1 VLLQNVPVK
10 YLHGVKYTGG
20 LFALIAAVSL
30 AAAGEAT
37 VSSDTPDRPVVP
49 DTIPPVPRD
58 SSPPAPRDTVPP
70 VARDTVRRAPR
81 DTIPPLGVRLRI
93 GPDSLPFRLPTVRAL
108 SERESFRLAQE
119 QIAAA
124 RATAF
129 QQNVRSIIESTW
141 GQVQARTFA
150 TQARTTRFPDELPP
164 KPPSGVAERAA
175 TLLGDYTDLSVHL
188 DGRVEFRAERAVNE
202 RCSAVGGFD
211 PVIGCRAGFEPL
223 FDFQASLRSG
233 GVVASRIHV
242 NVDYDSQREFDASN
256 NISIYYQGRER
267 DLLERFEIGNVTF
280 QPPQSRFITAGIPSN
295 NTGLQAITRLG
306 PMRVKAIM
314 AQQKGNI
321 VGDRVFTVGDR
332 TLQEVDRSIEDY
344 QFEPR
349 RFFFTIDPRHIAG
362 YPNVD
367 ILDSRALATA
377 AAALPDTLRPTR
389 LFVYRLLIGAQPATP
404 SGPQFRLLGDPR
416 SRRGQVYE
424 YLREG
429 IDYYADP
436 SLLWIT
442 LVRPL
447 SMDRERLVVAYR
459 VRVGGRDTTHV
470 TTGGTPDLE
479 FVPER
484 EQFANLLWD
493 PQVAPGDPA
502 FNREIRSVYRVG
514 GAGLVRPSVSVKV
527 VTSAG
532 TDHEKPFAGGAKT
545 YLEAFGLAQETNS
558 STFDFENRLWPR
570 PSDPNLQVGFST
582 TTSRMINDQ
591 FLVFPSVRPFAG
603 DGLATGGNPSN
614 DAIYSTPSEHLNTA
628 QRPRALYHLRIR
640 YQAEGGGDLGGLML
654 GSVQLR
660 PSSERLY
667 VDGILLTR
675 GVDYTVDYDLGRVT
689 FARPDTLFPRPRQV
703 SVRYEENPLFA
714 DTPTSI
720 TGAAAEFL
728 MERGQISFTAISQSQ
743 KTTFNRPPL
752 GFEPAASLV
761 AGLSGLFDFEAEP
774 LTRLVS
780 RLPYGNTS
788 VPSRISVSGELAMSR
803 PRPNSAGQAYIE
815 SFEGE
820 GGIQVQLNDGS
831 WYYGSQPALGRALG
845 LRAGT
850 DALSVDRA
858 ATMAWQSNGLD
869 VSGRPVQYTIRQI
882 DPQTELFGSGVAGP
896 ETLLWMTLYPL
907 SVGGLYNP
915 DKREFQWKTV
925 PAGTGRR
932 WRSIRTVLGPSG
944 VDLTRVEN
952 LEFWAQIDVSPQGR
966 ARNPLLVFDFGEV
979 SENSLVFAPDTLRLV
994 TGQAAVTDSVYSGRA
1009 VQGLDTL
1016 NSERDPF
1023 SRAFNVTSD
1032 DIGLPG
1038 DRAER
1043 LTLVRGAGQGTALDG
1058 QPLCAGGTRFA
1069 QLLGDSRANCTVG
1082 NNRMDEEDI
1091 DFDNVLNLTQTERD
1105 QERWRRYVVDLS
1117 NPESYNRVGRCAPA
1131 PGTFNSAG
1139 GHPVCWV
1146 LVRVPFRSPDDS
1158 LGEVLLRRVRSL
1170 RVTMISGEATPEE
1183 AFVRVPLARLR
1194 LTGAPWLK
1202 RDDHPLI
1209 GIGGERPAPG
1219 GYVIAGVIGTQDRNR
1234 TGGIDYES
1242 PPGVIDEPDT
1252 KTVAHSSARVQ
1263 INERSLRLTAG
1274 GLERYQ
1280 RAEAYY
1286 RFPEGQKNFM
1296 GYKQLRMWARG
1307 INGGWGQDG
1316 ELHFY
1321 VKIGRDPNNFYM
1333 YRAPLNGGT
1342 TRAAWLPE
1350 IRVDF
1355 QKLFA
1360 LRAQIQN
1367 AFLSGARANTCTGL
1381 DSVLIANTPAPAGA
1395 SATDR
1400 YAACSDGYIAYTVAP
1415 GSSAPNLATVQ
1426 ELAVGMVRV
1435 SDGEGSRPIAP
1446 GDTLELWV
1454 NDIRLA
1460 DVVDEMGLAGQFA
1473 ASIVASDFGDLRL
1486 SFSRR
1491 DAHFRQLAEQPEF
1504 LADNAVDISAA
1515 FRLEKLLPRSLG
1527 LSIPVTLSYTS
1538 AAADPLF
1545 LSQSDIQAEAVDG
1558 LRSPRSAAASYA
1570 ISVRR
1575 TVPLEGHALAPLLN
1589 NLVLNSSYTSASARS
1604 EFQEGGARNFLLGA
1618 ELNLSRALLP
1628 ELSRWSPVEL
1638 FLSSVYRNG
1647 SDERFSFFRP
1657 ASTPRERPGPVRG
1670 MSRTW
1675 RNGAVLAFKPMETLR
1690 ARFDLSS
1697 VRDLRDYD
1705 PATPLGII
1713 AESEEQSLAGI
1724 DAGLERERA
1733 IESSI
1738 NFAPSLR
1745 PWIKPRLDFAS
1756 TYHMIRDPNTL
1767 FYTDRVLPDG
1777 GERES
1782 RLPRRL
1788 ANSQVLH
1795 GGLTLDV
1802 PGAIA
1807 FLGDSTLWLRRA
1819 LRGLRPIEITL
1830 NRNVVSVF
1838 EGTAIDPPLSY
1849 QFALGGAGRF
1859 LNVKGS
1865 PATSAAVANHVSVGN
1880 SWQLPLGA
1888 RLTTRYQLHTMR
1900 HWIRRL
1906 EGGATTTDGTQV
1918 VFPDIGVQWNGRPRG
1933 LSWLWSNVG
1942 FSARAQ
1948 ETDQRFGTP
1957 HGESAGTDDR
1967 SGSRFR
1973 SYPLNLSLTWSLVPG
1988 LTTNGG
1994 FSRVRRAE
2002 SRPGINSRSRNTDYN
2017 VDVGMPFRLPA
2028 GPGKH
2033 RDVRT
2038 RFSYQSGEGSSFVIN
2053 PLALS
2058 NTSRLFESGRRAVT
2072 LSADTD
2078 VGENLASSFL
2088 ISRVASFD
2096 RNFNREI
2103 TQTVLSAVLHLQFF
2117 GGEMK

>member
-1 VLLQNVPVK
+1 MLLKYVPVK

-30 AAAGEAT
+30 AAADESAPT
-37 VSSDTPDRPVVP
+37 SDTARGPVVP
-49 DTIPPVPRD
+49 DTVPQAPPRDTLPPRDTTRPPPADTVRVPRD
-58 SSPPAPRDTVPP
+58 T
-70 VARDTVRRAPR
+70 TRA
-81 DTIPPLGVRLRI
+81 LGVRLRI
-93 GPDSLPFRLPTVRAL
+93 GADSIPFRLPTVRSL

-150 TQARTTRFPDELPP
+150 TQARGADFPGELPP
-164 KPPSGVAERAA
+164 RPQSGVAERAA
-175 TLLGDYTDLSVHL
+175 NLLGDYTDLSVHL

-202 RCSAVGGFD
+202 RCSAAGGFD
-211 PVIGCRAGFEPL
+211 PVIGCRTGFEPL

-233 GVVASRIHV
+233 GVVANRIHV

-256 NISIYYQGRER
+256 NISIYYQGKQD
-267 DLLERFEIGNVTF
+267 DLIERFEIGNVTF
-280 QPPQSRFITAGIPSN
+280 QPPRSRFITAGIPSN
-295 NTGLQAITRLG
+295 NTGLQAIARIG
-306 PMRVKAIM
+306 PMRLKGIM

-321 VGDRVFTVGDR
+321 VADRVFTVGDR
-332 TLQEVDRSIEDY
+332 ALQEVDRSIEDY

-349 RFFFTIDPRHIAG
+349 RFFFTVDPRALG
-362 YPNVD
+362 NYPNID

-377 AAALPDTLRPTR
+377 AAMLPDTLRPTR

-404 SGPQFRLLGDPR
+404 SGPQFRLIGDAR

-436 SLLWIT
+436 SLLWIA

-447 SMDRERLVVAYR
+447 SIDRERLVVAYR
-459 VRVGGRDTTHV
+459 VRVNGRDTVHV

-479 FVPER
+479 FTPDR

-493 PQVAPGDPA
+493 PQVAPGDEA
-502 FNREIRSVYRVG
+502 FHREIRSVYRVG
-514 GAGLVRPSVSVKV
+514 GAGIVRPSVSVKV

-532 TDHEKPFAGGAKT
+532 TDQEKPFSGNAQT
-545 YLEAFGLAQETNS
+545 FLEAFGLAQETNS

-570 PSDPNLQVGFST
+570 PSDPNLQVGFSVSS
-582 TTSRMINDQ
+582 SRMINDQ
-591 FLVFPSVRPFAG
+591 FLVFPSVRPFAR
-603 DGLATGGNPSN
+603 DGLASGGNPSN
-614 DAIYSTPSEHLNTA
+614 DAIYSTPSEQLNTA

-640 YQAEGGGDLGGLML
+640 YQAEGGGDAGGLML

-660 PSSERLY
+660 PSSERLF

-703 SVRYEENPLFA
+703 SVQYEENPLFA

-728 MERGQISFTAISQSQ
+728 MAHGQISFTALSQSQ

-761 AGLSGLFDFEAEP
+761 AGVSGLFDFEAEP

-780 RLPYGNTS
+780 RLPYGRTS
-788 VPSRISVSGELAMSR
+788 VPSRVSVSGELAMSR
-803 PRPNSAGQAYIE
+803 PRPNSAGQAFIE

-820 GGIQVQLNDGS
+820 GGIQVQLNDGL
-831 WYYGSQPALGRALG
+831 WYYSSQPALGMALPQRVG
-845 LRAGT
+845 A
-850 DALSVDRA
+850 DALSLDRA
-858 ATMAWQSNGLD
+858 ATMAWQSAGLD

-882 DPQTELFGSGVAGP
+882 DPQTELYGTGVAGP
-896 ETLLWMTLYPL
+896 ESLLWMTLYPRA
-907 SVGGLYNP
+907 VGGLYNAER
-915 DKREFQWKTV
+915 REFQWRT
-925 PAGTGRR
+925 PDAPGGRR

-944 VDLTRVEN
+944 VDLSRVEN
-952 LEFWAQIDVSPQGR
+952 LEFWAQVDVSPAGR
-966 ARNPLLVFDFGEV
+966 ARNPLLVFDLGEV
-979 SENSLVFAPDTLRLV
+979 SENTVVFTPDRLTV
-994 TGQAAVTDSVYSGRA
+994 GGQADSSYTGRA
-1009 VQGLDTL
+1009 ARGLDVL
-1016 NSERDPF
+1016 DSERDPF
-1023 SRAFNVTSD
+1023 SRAFNVTTD
-1032 DIGLPG
+1032 DLGLPG
-1038 DRAER
+1038 DRVEE
-1043 LTLVRGAGQGTALDG
+1043 LTLVEGAGAGASLSSH
-1058 QPLCAGGTRFA
+1058 PLCVGGSRFS

-1082 NNRMDEEDI
+1082 NNRLDEEDV
-1091 DFDNVLNLTQTERD
+1091 DFDNVLNLTQPERE
-1105 QERWRRYVVDLS
+1105 QESWRRYIVDLS
-1117 NPESYNRVGRCAPA
+1117 NPASFNRIGQCDAAPR
-1131 PGTFNSAG
+1131 TFNAG
-1139 GHPVCWV
+1139 AAPQQVCWV

-1158 LGEVLLRRVRSL
+1158 LGEALLRRVRAL
-1170 RVTMISGEATPEE
+1170 RVTMISGAGTPDDE
-1183 AFVRVPLARLR
+1183 FVRVPLARLR

-1202 RDDHPLI
+1202 RDDRPLA
-1209 GIGGERPAPG
+1209 GIGGERRGAD

-1234 TGGIDYES
+1234 AGGIDYES

-1252 KTVAHSSARVQ
+1252 KTVALSSARVQ

-1274 GLERYQ
+1274 GLDLFE

-1296 GYKQLRMWARG
+1296 GYKQLRLWARG
-1307 INGGWGQDG
+1307 INGGWGPDG

-1321 VKIGRDPNNFYM
+1321 VKLGRDPNNFYM
-1333 YRAPLNGGT
+1333 YRTPLNGGAG
-1342 TRAAWLPE
+1342 RAAWLPE
-1350 IRVDF
+1350 VRVDF
-1355 QKLFA
+1355 QKFFA

-1367 AFLSGARANTCTGL
+1367 AFLAGSAANTCTGI
-1381 DSVLIANTPAPAGA
+1381 DSVLIANTPAPVGVTTAG
-1395 SATDR
+1395 R
-1400 YAACSDGYIAYTVAP
+1400 YAACADGYIVYTIAP
-1415 GSSAPNLATVQ
+1415 GSSAPNLAAVQ
-1426 ELAVGMVRV
+1426 ELSVGMIRV
-1435 SDGEGSRPIAP
+1435 GEGGGPRPLSP

-1460 DVVDEMGLAGQFA
+1460 DVVDEMGFAGQFA
-1473 ASIVASDFGDLRL
+1473 ATIVASDFGDVRF

-1491 DAHFRQLAEQPEF
+1491 DPHFRQLAEQPEF
-1504 LADNAVDISAA
+1504 LTDNSVDISAA

-1527 LSIPVTLSYTS
+1527 LSIPLTLNYSS
-1538 AAADPLF
+1538 MASDPLF
-1545 LSQSDIQAEAVDG
+1545 LSQSDIQADAVAG
-1558 LRSPRSAAASYA
+1558 LRAPRSAAASYT

-1575 TVPLEGHALAPLLN
+1575 TTPVEGHFLAPLLN
-1589 NLVLNSSYTSASARS
+1589 NIVLNSSYTSASSRS
-1604 EFQEGGARNFLLGA
+1604 EFQEGDARNFMLGA
-1618 ELNLSRALLP
+1618 DLNVSRALFP
-1628 ELSRWSPVEL
+1628 RLSRWSPAEL
-1638 FLSSVYRNG
+1638 FLTSVYRKG
-1647 SDERFSFFRP
+1647 SDARYSFFRP
-1657 ASTPRERPGPVRG
+1657 ASVAGERIRPVTG
-1670 MSRTW
+1670 LSHTW
-1675 RNGAVLAFKPMETLR
+1675 RNGAVVAFRPMESLR
-1690 ARFDLSS
+1690 ARLDLSS

-1713 AESEEQSLAGI
+1713 AESEGQSLAGVE
-1724 DAGLERERA
+1724 AGLERERA
-1733 IESSI
+1733 IQSSL

-1745 PWIKPRLDFAS
+1745 PWLRPRVDFAS

-1767 FYTDRVLPDG
+1767 FYTERLSADG
-1777 GERES
+1777 SVRES

-1788 ANSQVLH
+1788 ANSQVLAS
-1795 GGLTLDV
+1795 GLSLDL
-1802 PGAIA
+1802 PGALA

-1819 LRGLRPIEITL
+1819 LKGLRPFEIAV

-1838 EGTAIDPPLSY
+1838 EGTAVDPPLSY
-1849 QFALGGAGRF
+1849 QFALGGAKRF
-1859 LNVKGS
+1859 LSVKGS
-1865 PATSAAVANHVSVGN
+1865 PATSAAVTNHISVGN

-1888 RLTTRYQLHTMR
+1888 RITSRYQQHTMR
-1900 HWIRRL
+1900 HWIRRF
-1906 EGGATTTDGTQV
+1906 EGGATTTDGKQV
-1918 VFPDIGVQWNGRPRG
+1918 IFPDVGIQWSGRPRA
-1933 LSWLWSNVG
+1933 LSWLWSSVG
-1942 FSARAQ
+1942 LSARAQ
-1948 ETDQRFGTP
+1948 ETGQIFGTP
-1957 HGESAGTDDR
+1957 DSLAVFEDDR
-1967 SGSRFR
+1967 SDSRFR
-1973 SYPLNLSLTWSLVPG
+1973 SYPVSLSLTWALVPG
-1988 LTTNGG
+1988 LVTNGG
-1994 FSRVRRAE
+1994 FSRVRRLE
-2002 SRPGINSRSRNTDYN
+2002 TKPGIASRSRNTDYN
-2017 VDVGMPFRLPA
+2017 VDVAMPFRIPS
-2028 GPGKH
+2028 GEPGKP

-2038 RFSYQSGEGSSFVIN
+2038 RFSYQSGQGSSFVIN
-2053 PLALS
+2053 PLALN
-2058 NTSRLFESGRRAVT
+2058 NTSRLFESGRRALT

>member
-1 VLLQNVPVK
+1 M
-10 YLHGVKYTGG
+10 KYTGG
-20 LFALIAAVSL
+20 LLALIAAVSL
-30 AAAGEAT
+30 AAAGEVS
-37 VSSDTPDRPVVP
+37 VSSDTASRGVVP
-49 DTIPPVPRD
+49 DTLPPPRD
-58 SSPPAPRDTVPP
+58 TIPRPRPDSTRPPRDTVPP
-70 VARDTVRRAPR
+70 V
-81 DTIPPLGVRLRI
+81 GVRLRI
-93 GPDSLPFRLPTVRAL
+93 GLDSLPFRLPTVRSL

-150 TQARTTRFPDELPP
+150 TQVRGVAFPDELPP
-164 KPPSGVAERAA
+164 KPPAGVAERAA

-202 RCSAVGGFD
+202 RCSAAGGFD
-211 PVIGCRAGFEPL
+211 PVIGCRTGFEPL

-233 GVVASRIHV
+233 GVVANRIHV

-256 NISIYYQGRER
+256 NISIYYQGREK
-267 DLLERFEIGNVTF
+267 DLVERFEIGNVTF
-280 QPPQSRFITAGIPSN
+280 QPPRSRFITAGIPSN

-306 PMRVKAIM
+306 PMRLKTIM

-349 RFFFTIDPRHIAG
+349 RFFFTMDPRLIRG
-362 YPNVD
+362 YPSVD
-367 ILDSRALATA
+367 ILDSRRLATA
-377 AAALPDTLRPTR
+377 AAMLPDTLRPTR

-404 SGPQFRLLGDPR
+404 SGPQFRLLGDPA

-436 SLLWIT
+436 SLLWIA

-447 SMDRERLVVAYR
+447 SIDRERLVVAYR
-459 VRVGGRDTTHV
+459 VRLNGRDTIHV

-479 FVPER
+479 FAPDR
-484 EQFANLLWD
+484 EQFANLVWD
-493 PQVAPGDPA
+493 PQVAPGDPE

-514 GAGLVRPSVSVKV
+514 GAGIVRPSVSVKI
-527 VTSAG
+527 VTGAG
-532 TDHEKPFAGGAKT
+532 DDYERPFGGQSQT
-545 YLEAFGLAQETNS
+545 FLEAFGLAQETNS

-570 PSDPNLQVGFST
+570 PADPNLQVGFST
-582 TTSRMINDQ
+582 TPARMINDQ
-591 FLVFPSVRPFAG
+591 FLVFPSARPFG
-603 DGLATGGNPSN
+603 SDGLATGGNPAN

-640 YQAEGGGDLGGLML
+640 YQAEGGGDAGGLML

-675 GVDYTVDYDLGRVT
+675 GVDYSVDYDLGRVT

-703 SVRYEENPLFA
+703 SVQYEENPLFA

-720 TGAAAEFL
+720 TGAAAEFV

-761 AGLSGLFDFEAEP
+761 AGVSGIFDFEADP

-780 RLPYGNTS
+780 RLPYGRTS
-788 VPSRISVSGELAMSR
+788 VPSRVSVSGELAMSR
-803 PRPNSAGQAYIE
+803 PRPNAAGQAFIE

-820 GGIQVQLNDGS
+820 GGIQVPLTDGT
-831 WYYGSQPALGRALG
+831 WYYSSQPALGTHLSV
-845 LRAGT
+845 RAGS
-850 DALSVDRA
+850 DVLSVDRA
-858 ATMAWQSNGLD
+858 ATMAWQSTGLD
-869 VSGRPVQYTIRQI
+869 ASGRPVQYTIRQI
-882 DPQTELFGSGVAGP
+882 DPQTELFGAGVAGP

-907 SVGGLYNP
+907 SVGGLYNQER
-915 DKREFQWKTV
+915 REFQWTAPV
-925 PAGTGRR
+925 AATGRR

-944 VDLTRVEN
+944 VDLSRVEN
-952 LEFWAQIDVSPQGR
+952 LEFWAQVDTSPEGR
-966 ARNPLLVFDFGEV
+966 SRNPLLVFDLGDI
-979 SENSLVFAPDTLRLV
+979 SENTLVFSPDTLRV
-994 TGQAAVTDSVYSGRA
+994 VGGAAADSVYTGRKA
-1009 VQGLDTL
+1009 RGLDRL
-1016 NSERDPF
+1016 DSERDPF

-1032 DIGLPG
+1032 DVGLPG
-1038 DRAER
+1038 DRPER
-1043 LTLVRGAGQGTALDG
+1043 LVLLEGAGNQSGVTLPTHAL
-1058 QPLCAGGTRFA
+1058 CIGGSRFS
-1069 QLLGDSRANCTVG
+1069 QLLGDARANCTVQ
-1082 NNRMDEEDI
+1082 NNRLDEEDI
-1091 DFDNVLNLTQTERD
+1091 DSDNVLNLSQSEQG
-1105 QERWRRYVVDLS
+1105 QERWRRYVVDLA

-1131 PGTFNSAG
+1131 PRTFNSVPGAA
-1139 GHPVCWV
+1139 PVCWV
-1146 LVRVPFRSPDDS
+1146 LVRVAFRSPDDS
-1158 LGEVLLRRVRSL
+1158 LGETLLRRVRAL
-1170 RVTMISGEATPEE
+1170 RITMISGRGAAEDE
-1183 AFVRVPLARLR
+1183 FVRVPIARLR

-1202 RDDHPLI
+1202 RDDRPII
-1209 GIGGERPAPG
+1209 GIGGETPAPS

-1242 PPGVIDEPDT
+1242 PPGVVDEPDT
-1252 KTVAHSSARVQ
+1252 KTVALSSARVQ

-1274 GLERYQ
+1274 GVERYQ

-1296 GYKQLRMWARG
+1296 GYKQLRLWARG
-1307 INGGWGQDG
+1307 INGGWGADG

-1321 VKIGRDPNNFYM
+1321 VKVGRDPNNFYM
-1333 YRAPLNGGT
+1333 YRTPLNGGT

-1355 QKLFA
+1355 QKFFA

-1367 AFLSGARANTCTGL
+1367 AFLSGSKANTCTGL
-1381 DSVLIANTPAPAGA
+1381 DSALIANTPAAPGV
-1395 SATDR
+1395 SSGGR
-1400 YAACSDGYIAYTVAP
+1400 YAACADGYIAYTVAP
-1415 GSSAPNLATVQ
+1415 GSSAPNLASVQ

-1435 SDGEGSRPIAP
+1435 AEGGGSRPIIP

-1454 NDIRLA
+1454 NDIRLG
-1460 DVVDEMGLAGQFA
+1460 DVVDQMGFAGQFA
-1473 ASIVASDFGDLRL
+1473 ASIVASDFGDIRL
-1486 SFSRR
+1486 NFSRR
-1491 DAHFRQLAEQPEF
+1491 DPHFRQLAEQPEF
-1504 LADNAVDISAA
+1504 LTDNAVDISAA

-1527 LSIPVTLSYTS
+1527 LAVPVTLNFTS
-1538 AAADPLF
+1538 VASDPLF
-1545 LSQSDIQAEAVDG
+1545 LSQSDIQAEAVAG
-1558 LRSPRSAAASYA
+1558 LRAPRSSAASYTV
-1570 ISVRR
+1570 SVRR
-1575 TVPLEGHALAPLLN
+1575 TVPLQGHFLAPLLN

-1604 EFQEGGARNFLLGA
+1604 EFQEGGARNFMLGA
-1618 ELNLSRALLP
+1618 DFNLTRALLP
-1628 ELSRWSPVEL
+1628 KLSRWSPAEL
-1638 FLSSVYRNG
+1638 YLSSVYRKG

-1657 ASTPRERPGPVRG
+1657 ASVRG
-1670 MSRTW
+1670 EQPTPVSGRSHTW

-1705 PATPLGII
+1705 PTTALGIV
-1713 AESEEQSLAGI
+1713 AESEGQSLAGV

-1733 IESSI
+1733 VQSAI
-1738 NFAPSLR
+1738 NFAPALR
-1745 PWIKPRLDFAS
+1745 PWLRPRLDFAS

-1767 FYTDRVLPDG
+1767 FYTDRFTPDG
-1777 GERES
+1777 GVRES

-1788 ANSQVLH
+1788 ANSQVLNS
-1795 GGLTLDV
+1795 GMSLDL
-1802 PGAIA
+1802 PGALA
-1807 FLGDSTLWLRRA
+1807 FLGDSSMWLRRA
-1819 LRGLRPIEITL
+1819 VRGLRPFELTL
-1830 NRNVVSVF
+1830 NRNMVSVF
-1838 EGTAIDPPLSY
+1838 EGTAVDPPLSY
-1849 QFALGGAGRF
+1849 QFAIGGPSRF

-1865 PATSAAVANHVSVGN
+1865 PATSAAVTNHFSIGN

-1888 RLTTRYQLHTMR
+1888 RLTSRYQQNTMR

-1906 EGGATTTDGTQV
+1906 EGGSTTTDGTQV
-1918 VFPDIGVQWNGRPRG
+1918 VFPDFGLQWSGRPRG

-1942 FSARAQ
+1942 VSARAQ
-1948 ETDQRFGTP
+1948 ETQQRFGTP
-1957 HGESAGTDDR
+1957 DSLATATDDR
-1967 SGSRFR
+1967 SRSRFR
-1973 SYPLNLSLTWSLVPG
+1973 SYPVTLALTWALVPG
-1988 LTTNGG
+1988 LSTNGG

-2002 SRPGINSRSRNTDYN
+2002 AKAGVDSRSRNTDYN
-2017 VDVGMPFRLPA
+2017 VDVAMPFRLPA
-2028 GPGKH
+2028 GEGKY

-2038 RFSYQSGEGSSFVIN
+2038 RFSYQSGGGSSFVIN
-2053 PLALS
+2053 PLALN

-2078 VGENLASSFL
+2078 VGENLAASFL
-2088 ISRVASFD
+2088 ASRVASFD

>member
-1 VLLQNVPVK
+1 MLLQDVAVK

-30 AAAGEAT
+30 AAAGEIT
-37 VSSDTPDRPVVP
+37 VTSDTRGRPVVP
-49 DTIPPVPRD
+49 DTIPPPRDTSAMPRPDSLRVPRD
-58 SSPPAPRDTVPP
+58 TAALP
-70 VARDTVRRAPR
+70 
-81 DTIPPLGVRLRI
+81 GVRLRI
-93 GPDSLPFRLPTVRAL
+93 ALDSVPFRLPTVRSL

-129 QQNVRSIIESTW
+129 QQNVRSIIEATW
-141 GQVQARTFA
+141 GQVQAHTFA
-150 TQARTTRFPDELPP
+150 TQSRAVAFPDELPAR
-164 KPPSGVAERAA
+164 PPSGVAERAS
-175 TLLGDYTDLSVHL
+175 TLLGDYTDLTFDL

-211 PVIGCRAGFEPL
+211 PVIGCRTGFEPL

-233 GVVASRIHV
+233 GVVANRIHV

-256 NISIYYQGRER
+256 NISIYYQGREN

-280 QPPQSRFITAGIPSN
+280 QPPRSRFITAGIPSN

-306 PMRVKAIM
+306 PMRLKAIM

-321 VGDRVFTVGDR
+321 VADRIFTVGDR

-349 RFFFTIDPRHIAG
+349 RFFFTVDPRLIRG
-362 YPNVD
+362 FPNID
-367 ILDSRALATA
+367 ILDSRGLATA
-377 AAALPDTLRPTR
+377 AAMLPDTLRPTR
-389 LFVYRLLIGAQPATP
+389 IFVYRLLIGAQPATP
-404 SGPQFRLLGDPR
+404 SGPQFRLLGDPL

-436 SLLWIT
+436 SLLWIA

-447 SMDRERLVVAYR
+447 SIDRERLVVAYR
-459 VRVGGRDTTHV
+459 VRIDGRDTTHV

-479 FVPER
+479 FDSKR

-493 PQVAPGDPA
+493 PQVAPRDPA

-514 GAGLVRPSVSVKV
+514 GAGIVRPSVSVKI

-532 TDHEKPFAGGAKT
+532 TDHERPFGGGAQT
-545 YLEAFGLAQETNS
+545 FLEAFGLAQQANR

-582 TTSRMINDQ
+582 TPARMINDQ
-591 FLVFPSVRPFAG
+591 FLIFPSVRPFASN
-603 DGLATGGNPSN
+603 GLATGGNPAN

-640 YQAEGGGDLGGLML
+640 YQAEGGGDAGALML

-675 GVDYTVDYDLGRVT
+675 GVDYSVDYDLGRVT

-703 SVRYEENPLFA
+703 SVQYEENPLFA

-761 AGLSGLFDFEAEP
+761 AGVSGVFDFDADP

-780 RLPYGNTS
+780 RLPFGRTS
-788 VPSRISVSGELAMSR
+788 VPSRVSVSGELAMSR
-803 PRPNSAGQAYIE
+803 PRPNSAGQAFLE

-820 GGIQVQLNDGS
+820 GGIQVPLTDGS
-831 WYYGSQPALGRALG
+831 WYYSSQPALGTALP
-845 LRAGT
+845 LRIGS
-850 DALSVDRA
+850 DPLSVDRA
-858 ATMAWQSNGLD
+858 ATMAWQSSGLD
-869 VSGRPVQYTIRQI
+869 ASGRSVQYTIRQI
-882 DPQTELFGSGVAGP
+882 DPQTELFGTGVAGP

-907 SVGGLYNP
+907 SVGGLYNTE
-915 DKREFQWKTV
+915 RRAFQWNI
-925 PAGTGRR
+925 PGAPSGRR
-932 WRSIRTVLGPSG
+932 WRSIRTILGPSG
-944 VDLTRVEN
+944 VDLSRVEN
-952 LEFWAQIDVSPQGR
+952 LEFWAQVDTSAAAR

-979 SENSLVFAPDTLRLV
+979 SENTLVFSPDTLRLA
-994 TGQAAVTDSVYSGRA
+994 GSAGAADSVYSGRS
-1009 VQGLDTL
+1009 VRGLDRL
-1016 NSERDPF
+1016 DSERDPF
-1023 SRAFNVTSD
+1023 SRAFNVTTD

-1038 DRAER
+1038 DRVES
-1043 LTLVRGAGQGTALDG
+1043 LVVVGGISQDGAAVQ
-1058 QPLCAGGTRFA
+1058 QHPLCSGGSRFS
-1069 QLLGDSRANCTVG
+1069 QLLGDSRANCTVA
-1082 NNRMDEEDI
+1082 NNRLDEEDI
-1091 DFDNVLNLTQTERD
+1091 DFDNVLNLTQAERD
-1105 QERWRRYVVDLS
+1105 QEKWRRYVVDLAS
-1117 NPESYNRVGRCAPA
+1117 PESYSRVGRCAPA
-1131 PGTFNSAG
+1131 PRTFNSGDAG
-1139 GHPVCWV
+1139 RLVCWV

-1158 LGEVLLRRVRSL
+1158 LGQLLLRRVRAL
-1170 RVTMISGEATPEE
+1170 RITMISGAGTADDE
-1183 AFVRVPLARLR
+1183 FVRVPLARLR

-1202 RDDHPLI
+1202 RDDKPLV
-1209 GIGGERPAPG
+1209 GIGGEQPAPDG
-1219 GYVIAGVIGTQDRNR
+1219 FVIAGVIGTQDRNR
-1234 TGGIDYES
+1234 AGGIDYES

-1252 KTVAHSSARVQ
+1252 KTIALSSARVQ

-1274 GLERYQ
+1274 GIQRYQ

-1296 GYKQLRMWARG
+1296 GYKQLRLWARG
-1307 INGGWGQDG
+1307 INGGWGPDG

-1321 VKIGRDPNNFYM
+1321 VKVGRDPNNFYM
-1333 YRAPLNGGT
+1333 YRTPLNGGV

-1355 QKLFA
+1355 QQFFA
-1360 LRAQIQN
+1360 LRAQIQP
-1367 AFLSGARANTCTGL
+1367 AFLAGTKANTCTGL
-1381 DSVLIANTPAPAGA
+1381 DSVLIANSPAVAGVS
-1395 SATDR
+1395 SAGR
-1400 YAACSDGYIAYTVAP
+1400 YAACADGYIAYTLAP
-1415 GSSAPNLATVQ
+1415 GSSAPNLASVQ

-1435 SDGEGSRPIAP
+1435 TEGGGSRPISP

-1460 DVVDEMGLAGQFA
+1460 DVVDEMGFAGQFA
-1473 ASIVASDFGDLRL
+1473 ASIVASDFGDIRL
-1486 SFSRR
+1486 NFSRR
-1491 DAHFRQLAEQPEF
+1491 DPHFRQLAEQPEF
-1504 LADNAVDISAA
+1504 MTDNAVDVSAA
-1515 FRLEKLLPRSLG
+1515 FRVEKLLPRSLG

-1538 AAADPLF
+1538 MASDPLF
-1545 LSQSDIQAEAVDG
+1545 LSQSDIQAEGVDG
-1558 LRSPRSAAASYA
+1558 LRSPRSSAASYTV
-1570 ISVRR
+1570 SVRR
-1575 TVPLEGHALAPLLN
+1575 TVPLEGNFLAPVLN

-1604 EFQEGGARNFLLGA
+1604 EFQEGGARNFMLGA
-1618 ELNLSRALLP
+1618 ELNVSRALLP
-1628 ELSRWSPVEL
+1628 QLSRWSPAEL
-1638 FLSSVYRNG
+1638 YLSSVYRKG
-1647 SDERFSFFRP
+1647 SDQRFSFFRP
-1657 ASTPRERPGPVRG
+1657 ASDAREHPAPVSGR
-1670 MSRTW
+1670 SHTW

-1705 PATPLGII
+1705 PTTPLGII
-1713 AESEEQSLAGI
+1713 TESESQSLAGV

-1733 IESSI
+1733 IQSSV
-1738 NFAPSLR
+1738 NFTPSLR

-1756 TYHMIRDPNTL
+1756 TYHMIRDPNAL
-1767 FYTDRVLPDG
+1767 FYAHRILPDG
-1777 GERES
+1777 RERES

-1788 ANSQVLH
+1788 ANSQVLNS
-1795 GGLTLDV
+1795 GVSLDL
-1802 PGAIA
+1802 PGALA

-1819 LRGLRPIEITL
+1819 LSGLRPFEIAL
-1830 NRNVVSVF
+1830 NRTVVSVF

-1849 QFALGGAGRF
+1849 QFALGGAERF
-1859 LNVKGS
+1859 LRVKGS
-1865 PATSAAVANHVSVGN
+1865 PATSAAVTNHLSIGN
-1880 SWQLPLGA
+1880 SWQLPFGA
-1888 RLTTRYQLHTMR
+1888 RITSRYQQHTMR

-1906 EGGATTTDGTQV
+1906 EGGTTATDGTQI
-1918 VFPDIGVQWNGRPRG
+1918 VFPDLGIQWNGRPRG
-1933 LSWLWSNVG
+1933 LSWLWSSVG
-1942 FSARAQ
+1942 LGARAQ
-1948 ETDQRFGTP
+1948 ETEQRFGTP
-1957 HGESAGTDDR
+1957 DPEVLTDDR
-1967 SGSRFR
+1967 SDSRFR
-1973 SYPLNLSLTWSLVPG
+1973 SYPVNVALTWALIPG
-1988 LTTNGG
+1988 LVTNGG

-2002 SRPGINSRSRNTDYN
+2002 SRPGVDSRSRNTDYN
-2017 VDVGMPFRLPA
+2017 IDVALPFRMPA
-2028 GPGKH
+2028 GEGKH

-2038 RFSYQSGEGSSFVIN
+2038 RLSYQSGEGSSFVIN
-2053 PLALS
+2053 PLALN
-2058 NTSRLFESGRRAVT
+2058 NTSRLFESGRRALT

-2103 TQTVLSAVLHLQFF
+2103 TQTVLSAVLHLKFF
-2117 GGEMK
+2117 GGEMQ

>member
-1 VLLQNVPVK
+1 MLLENVPVK

-30 AAAGEAT
+30 AAAGEVAVT
-37 VSSDTPDRPVVP
+37 SDTPGRRVVP
-49 DTIPPVPRD
+49 DTIPP
-58 SSPPAPRDTVPP
+58 PPPRDTSGR
-70 VARDTVRRAPR
+70 ARPDSARAPR
-81 DTIPPLGVRLRI
+81 DTAPGLGVRLRI
-93 GPDSLPFRLPTVRAL
+93 GSDSLPFRLPTVRSL

-129 QQNVRSIIESTW
+129 QQNVRSIMESTW

-150 TQARTTRFPDELPP
+150 TQSRGVTFPEELPP
-164 KPPSGVAERAA
+164 RPPSGVAERAA

-211 PVIGCRAGFEPL
+211 PVIGCRTGFEPL

-233 GVVASRIHV
+233 GVVANRIHV

-256 NISIYYQGRER
+256 NISIYYQGREK

-280 QPPQSRFITAGIPSN
+280 QPPRSRFITAGIPSN

-306 PMRVKAIM
+306 PMRLRTIM

-349 RFFFTIDPRHIAG
+349 RFFFTVDPRIIRG
-362 YPNVD
+362 YPSVD
-367 ILDSRALATA
+367 IIDSRALATA
-377 AAALPDTLRPTR
+377 AATLPDTLRPTR

-436 SLLWIT
+436 SLLWIA

-447 SMDRERLVVAYR
+447 SIDRERLVVAYR
-459 VRVGGRDTTHV
+459 VRVNGRDTTHV

-479 FVPER
+479 FVSER

-514 GAGLVRPSVSVKV
+514 GAGIVRPSVSVKI

-532 TDHEKPFAGGAKT
+532 TDHEKPSGGGAQT
-545 YLEAFGLAQETNS
+545 FLETFGLAQETNS

-570 PSDPNLQVGFST
+570 PSDPNLQVGFSL
-582 TTSRMINDQ
+582 TSARMINDQ
-591 FLVFPSVRPFAG
+591 FLIFPSVRPFG
-603 DGLATGGNPSN
+603 SDGLATAGNPSN

-628 QRPRALYHLRIR
+628 QRPRALYHMRIR
-640 YQAEGGGDLGGLML
+640 YQAEGGGDAGGLML

-675 GVDYTVDYDLGRVT
+675 GVDYSVDYDLGRVT

-703 SVRYEENPLFA
+703 SVQYEENPLFA

-761 AGLSGLFDFEAEP
+761 AGVSGVFDFDADP

-780 RLPYGNTS
+780 RLPYGRTS
-788 VPSRISVSGELAMSR
+788 VPSRVSVSGELAMSR
-803 PRPNSAGQAYIE
+803 PRPNSAGQAFIE

-820 GGIQVQLNDGS
+820 GGIQVPLTDGT
-831 WYYGSQPALGRALG
+831 WYYSSQPALGTALA
-845 LRAGT
+845 LRVGS
-850 DALSVDRA
+850 DVLSVDRA
-858 ATMAWQSNGLD
+858 STMAWQSSGLD
-869 VSGRPVQYTIRQI
+869 ISGRPVQYTIRQI
-882 DPQTELFGSGVAGP
+882 DPQTELFGTGVAGP
-896 ETLLWMTLYPL
+896 ETLLWMTLYPR
-907 SVGGLYNP
+907 SVGGLYNSE
-915 DKREFQWKTV
+915 RRAFQWNTPVMV
-925 PAGTGRR
+925 PGRR

-944 VDLTRVEN
+944 VDLSRVEN
-952 LEFWAQIDVSPQGR
+952 LEFWAQVDTSAAAR
-966 ARNPLLVFDFGEV
+966 ARNPLLVFDFGDV
-979 SENSLVFAPDTLRLV
+979 SENTLVFSPDTLRLV
-994 TGQAAVTDSVYSGRA
+994 SAPVAATDSVYSGRA
-1009 VQGLDTL
+1009 VRGLDRL
-1016 NSERDPF
+1016 DSERDPF

-1038 DRAER
+1038 DRVER
-1043 LTLVRGAGQGTALDG
+1043 LTVMADGTAQIG
-1058 QPLCAGGTRFA
+1058 GTVSAHTLCAGGARFS
-1069 QLLGDSRANCTVG
+1069 QLLGDSRANCTVA
-1082 NNRMDEEDI
+1082 NNRLDEEDV

-1131 PGTFNSAG
+1131 PRTFNTVPG
-1139 GHPVCWV
+1139 NQPVCWV
-1146 LVRVPFRSPDDS
+1146 LIRVPFRSPDDS
-1158 LGEVLLRRVRSL
+1158 LGEALLRRVRAL
-1170 RVTMISGEATPEE
+1170 RITMISGAGSPDDE
-1183 AFVRVPLARLR
+1183 FVRLPLARLR

-1202 RDDHPLI
+1202 RDDKPLA
-1209 GIGGERPAPG
+1209 GIGGEQPAAN

-1252 KTVAHSSARVQ
+1252 KTVALSSARVQ
-1263 INERSLRLTAG
+1263 VNERSLRLTAG

-1296 GYKQLRMWARG
+1296 GYKQLRLWARG
-1307 INGGWGQDG
+1307 INGGWGPDG

-1321 VKIGRDPNNFYM
+1321 VKVGRDPNNFYM
-1333 YRAPLNGGT
+1333 YRTPLNGGV

-1355 QKLFA
+1355 QKFFA

-1367 AFLSGARANTCTGL
+1367 AFLAGSKANTCTGL
-1381 DSVLIANTPAPAGA
+1381 DSVLIANTPASIGV
-1395 SATDR
+1395 SSQGR
-1400 YAACSDGYIAYTVAP
+1400 YAACADGYIAYTIAP
-1415 GSSAPNLATVQ
+1415 GSSAPNLASVQ

-1435 SDGEGSRPIAP
+1435 TEGGGIRPIVP

-1460 DVVDEMGLAGQFA
+1460 DVVDEMGFAGQFA
-1473 ASIVASDFGDLRL
+1473 ASIVASDFGDIRL
-1486 SFSRR
+1486 NFSRR
-1491 DAHFRQLAEQPEF
+1491 DPHFRQLAEQPEY
-1504 LADNAVDISAA
+1504 LTDNAVDISAA

-1527 LSIPVTLSYTS
+1527 LSIPVTLNYTS
-1538 AAADPLF
+1538 MASDPLF
-1545 LSQSDIQAEAVDG
+1545 LSQSDIQAEAVKG
-1558 LRSPRSAAASYA
+1558 LRSPRSSAASYTA
-1570 ISVRR
+1570 SVRR
-1575 TVPLEGHALAPLLN
+1575 TVPIEGHVLAPLLN
-1589 NLVLNSSYTSASARS
+1589 NLVLSGSYTSASARS
-1604 EFQEGGARNFLLGA
+1604 EFQEGGARNFMLGA
-1618 ELNLSRALLP
+1618 EFNVTRALLP
-1628 ELSRWSPVEL
+1628 KLSRWSPAEL
-1638 FLSSVYRNG
+1638 YLSSVYRKG

-1657 ASTPRERPGPVRG
+1657 ASVPGEQPRPVSG
-1670 MSRTW
+1670 FSHTW

-1705 PATPLGII
+1705 AATALGII
-1713 AESEEQSLAGI
+1713 AESEGQALAGM

-1733 IESSI
+1733 IQSSI

-1745 PWIKPRLDFAS
+1745 PWIRPRLDFAS

-1767 FYTDRVLPDG
+1767 FYTDRLLPDG

-1788 ANSQVLH
+1788 ANSQVLNS
-1795 GGLTLDV
+1795 GLSLDL
-1802 PGAIA
+1802 PGALA
-1807 FLGDSTLWLRRA
+1807 FLGDSSLRLRRA
-1819 LRGLRPIEITL
+1819 LRGLRPFEITM

-1838 EGTAIDPPLSY
+1838 EGTAVDPPLSY

-1865 PATSAAVANHVSVGN
+1865 PATSAAVTNHLSIAN
-1880 SWQLPLGA
+1880 SW
-1888 RLTTRYQLHTMR
+1888 
-1900 HWIRRL
+1900 
-1906 EGGATTTDGTQV
+1906 
-1918 VFPDIGVQWNGRPRG
+1918 
-1933 LSWLWSNVG
+1933 
-1942 FSARAQ
+1942 
-1948 ETDQRFGTP
+1948 
-1957 HGESAGTDDR
+1957 
-1967 SGSRFR
+1967 
-1973 SYPLNLSLTWSLVPG
+1973 
-1988 LTTNGG
+1988 
-1994 FSRVRRAE
+1994 
-2002 SRPGINSRSRNTDYN
+2002 
-2017 VDVGMPFRLPA
+2017 
-2028 GPGKH
+2028 
-2033 RDVRT
+2033 
-2038 RFSYQSGEGSSFVIN
+2038 
-2053 PLALS
+2053 
-2058 NTSRLFESGRRAVT
+2058 
-2072 LSADTD
+2072 
-2078 VGENLASSFL
+2078 
-2088 ISRVASFD
+2088 
-2096 RNFNREI
+2096 
-2103 TQTVLSAVLHLQFF
+2103 
-2117 GGEMK
+2117 

>member
-1 VLLQNVPVK
+1 MK

-30 AAAGEAT
+30 AAAGEIT
-37 VSSDTPDRPVVP
+37 VSSDTSGRRLVP

-58 SSPPAPRDTVPP
+58 TIPP
-70 VARDTVRRAPR
+70 VPR
-81 DTIPPLGVRLRI
+81 DTIPPVPRDTVRSDTVRAPRPGVPPVGVRLRI

-129 QQNVRSIIESTW
+129 QQNVRSIMESTW

-150 TQARTTRFPDELPP
+150 TQARSATFPEELPP

-211 PVIGCRAGFEPL
+211 PVIGCRTGFEPL

-233 GVVASRIHV
+233 GVVANRIHV

-256 NISIYYQGRER
+256 NISIYYQGREK

-280 QPPQSRFITAGIPSN
+280 QPPRSRFITAGIPSN

-306 PMRVKAIM
+306 PMRLKTIM

-321 VGDRVFTVGDR
+321 VADRVFTVGDR
-332 TLQEVDRSIEDY
+332 TLQAVDRNIEDY

-349 RFFFTIDPRHIAG
+349 RFFFSVDPRLFG
-362 YPNVD
+362 RYPNID
-367 ILDSRALATA
+367 LLDSRALETA
-377 AAALPDTLRPTR
+377 AATLPDTLRPTR

-436 SLLWIT
+436 SLLWIA

-447 SMDRERLVVAYR
+447 SIDRERLVVAYR
-459 VRVGGRDTTHV
+459 VRVNGRDTTHV

-514 GAGLVRPSVSVKV
+514 GAGIVRPSVSVKI
-527 VTSAG
+527 VTAAG
-532 TDHEKPFAGGAKT
+532 TDHERPFSGVAQT

-582 TTSRMINDQ
+582 SSARMISDQ
-591 FLVFPSVRPFAG
+591 FLIFPSARPFAR
-603 DGLATGGNPSN
+603 DGLAGGGNPSN

-628 QRPRALYHLRIR
+628 QRPRALYHMRIR
-640 YQAEGGGDLGGLML
+640 YQAEGGGDAGGLML

-703 SVRYEENPLFA
+703 SVQYEENPLFA

-752 GFEPAASLV
+752 GFEPVGSLV
-761 AGLSGLFDFEAEP
+761 AGVSGLFDFEADP

-780 RLPYGNTS
+780 RLPYGRTS

-803 PRPNSAGQAYIE
+803 PRPHSALQAFIE

-820 GGIQVQLNDGS
+820 GGIQIPLTDGI
-831 WYYGSQPALGRALG
+831 WYYSSQPALGTALAP
-845 LRAGT
+845 RAGS
-850 DALSVDRA
+850 DVLAVERA
-858 ATMAWQSNGLD
+858 ATMAWQSAGLD

-907 SVGGLYNP
+907 SVGGLYNAE
-915 DKREFQWKTV
+915 KRAFQWNTE
-925 PAGTGRR
+925 ATAIGRR

-944 VDLTRVEN
+944 VDLSRVEN
-952 LEFWAQIDVSPQGR
+952 LEFWAQVDTSPEGR
-966 ARNPLLVFDFGEV
+966 ARNPLLVFDFGDV
-979 SENSLVFAPDTLRLV
+979 SENTLVFAPDTLRIV
-994 TGQAAVTDSVYSGRA
+994 GGPTAVSDSVYSGRA
-1009 VQGLDTL
+1009 IRGLDRMD
-1016 NSERDPF
+1016 SERDQF
-1023 SRAFNVTSD
+1023 SRAFNVTTD

-1043 LTLVRGAGQGTALDG
+1043 LTLIAGAAGGAETLHG
-1058 QPLCAGGTRFA
+1058 HPLCVGGARFS

-1082 NNRMDEEDI
+1082 NNRLDEEDI
-1091 DFDNVLNLTQTERD
+1091 DFDNVLNLTQAERE

-1117 NPESYNRVGRCAPA
+1117 KPESFNRVGRCAPA
-1131 PGTFNSAG
+1131 PRTFNSRG
-1139 GHPVCWV
+1139 VQQVCWV

-1158 LGEVLLRRVRSL
+1158 LGEALLRRVRAL
-1170 RVTMISGEATPEE
+1170 RITMISGAGTAEDE
-1183 AFVRVPLARLR
+1183 FVRVALARLR

-1202 RDDHPLI
+1202 RDDKPLV
-1209 GIGGERPAPG
+1209 GIGGERPAAG

-1252 KTVAHSSARVQ
+1252 KTIAHSSARVQ

-1274 GLERYQ
+1274 GIERYQ

-1296 GYKQLRMWARG
+1296 GYKQLRLWARG
-1307 INGGWGQDG
+1307 INGGWGADG
-1316 ELHFY
+1316 ELHFF

-1333 YRAPLNGGT
+1333 YRTPLNGGT

-1355 QKLFA
+1355 EKFFA

-1367 AFLSGARANTCTGL
+1367 AFLSGSKANTCTGL
-1381 DSVLIANTPAPAGA
+1381 DSVLIANTPATAGV
-1395 SATDR
+1395 SSGGR
-1400 YAACSDGYIAYTVAP
+1400 FAACADGYVVYTIAP
-1415 GSSAPNLATVQ
+1415 GSSAPNLASVQ

-1435 SDGEGSRPIAP
+1435 SEGGGSRPIAP

-1454 NDIRLA
+1454 DDIRLA
-1460 DVVDEMGLAGQFA
+1460 DGVDETGLAGQFA
-1473 ASIVASDFGDLRL
+1473 ASIVASDFGDVRL

-1491 DAHFRQLAEQPEF
+1491 DPHFRQLAEQPEY
-1504 LADNAVDISAA
+1504 LGDNAVDISAA

-1558 LRSPRSAAASYA
+1558 LRSPRSAAASYTV
-1570 ISVRR
+1570 SVRR
-1575 TVPLEGHALAPLLN
+1575 TVPLEGGALAPLLN
-1589 NLVLNSSYTSASARS
+1589 NLVLNSSYTSATARS
-1604 EFQEGGARNFLLGA
+1604 EFQEGGARNFMLGA
-1618 ELNLSRALLP
+1618 EFNLTRALAP
-1628 ELSRWSPVEL
+1628 NVSRWSPVEL
-1638 FLSSVYRNG
+1638 LVSSVYRKG

-1657 ASTPRERPGPVRG
+1657 ASTPGEQPSPVSG
-1670 MSRTW
+1670 LSRTW
-1675 RNGAVLAFKPMETLR
+1675 RNGAVLAFKPMQTLR

-1705 PATPLGII
+1705 PSTPLGII
-1713 AESEEQSLAGI
+1713 AESEEQSLAGV

-1738 NFAPSLR
+1738 NFAPVVR
-1745 PWIKPRLDFAS
+1745 PWLRPRLDFAS
-1756 TYHMIRDPNTL
+1756 TYHMIRDPNAL
-1767 FYTDRVLPDG
+1767 FYTDRLLPDG
-1777 GERES
+1777 GERQA

-1788 ANSQVLH
+1788 ANSQVLN
-1795 GGLTLDV
+1795 GGLSIDL
-1802 PGAIA
+1802 PGALA
-1807 FLGDSTLWLRRA
+1807 FLGDSSLWLRRA
-1819 LRGLRPIEITL
+1819 LRGLRPFEVAL

-1865 PATSAAVANHVSVGN
+1865 QATSAAVTNRLSIGN

-1888 RLTTRYQLHTMR
+1888 RLTSRYQQHTMR

-1918 VFPDIGVQWNGRPRG
+1918 VFPDVGIQWNGAPRG
-1933 LSWLWSNVG
+1933 LSWLWSSVG

-1957 HGESAGTDDR
+1957 DPESAGADDR

-1973 SYPLNLSLTWSLVPG
+1973 SYPINLSLSWALVPG
-1988 LTTNGG
+1988 LTTSGG

-2002 SRPGINSRSRNTDYN
+2002 SKPGVNSRSRNTDYN

-2028 GPGKH
+2028 GEGKH

-2038 RFSYQSGEGSSFVIN
+2038 RFSYQSGQGSSFVIN
-2053 PLALS
+2053 PLALN
-2058 NTSRLFESGRRAVT
+2058 NTSRLFESGRRALT

-2117 GGEMK
+2117 GGDLK

>member
-1 VLLQNVPVK
+1 MLLEYVAVK

-20 LFALIAAVSL
+20 LVALIAAVSL
-30 AAAGEAT
+30 AAAGEVAVT
-37 VSSDTPDRPVVP
+37 SDTSRGRVVP
-49 DTIPPVPRD
+49 DTIPP
-58 SSPPAPRDTVPP
+58 
-70 VARDTVRRAPR
+70 ARR
-81 DTIPPLGVRLRI
+81 DTIPPQRDTSGRTRPDSARPPRDSVPRLGVRLRI
-93 GPDSLPFRLPTVRAL
+93 GPDSLPFRLPTVRSL

-150 TQARTTRFPDELPP
+150 TQARGAVFPDELPP
-164 KPPSGVAERAA
+164 RPPAGVAERAA
-175 TLLGDYTDLSVHL
+175 TLLGDYTDLTVNL
-188 DGRVEFRAERAVNE
+188 DGRVEFRAERTVNE

-211 PVIGCRAGFEPL
+211 PIIGCRTGFEPL
-223 FDFQASLRSG
+223 FDFQASLKSG
-233 GVVASRIHV
+233 GVVANRIHV

-256 NISIYYQGRER
+256 NISIYYQGRGK
-267 DLLERFEIGNVTF
+267 DLLERLEIGNVTF
-280 QPPQSRFITAGIPSN
+280 QPPRSRFITAGIPSN

-306 PMRVKAIM
+306 PMRLKAIT

-349 RFFFTIDPRHIAG
+349 RFFFTVDPRLIRR
-362 YPNVD
+362 YPNID
-367 ILDSRALATA
+367 IIDSRAMANA

-389 LFVYRLLIGAQPATP
+389 LFVYRILLGAQPATP

-436 SLLWIT
+436 SLLWIA

-447 SMDRERLVVAYR
+447 SIDRERLVVAYR
-459 VRVGGRDTTHV
+459 VRVNGRDTTHV

-514 GAGLVRPSVSVKV
+514 GSGIVRPSVSLKI

-532 TDHEKPFAGGAKT
+532 TDHEKPFGGGAQT
-545 YLEAFGLAQETNS
+545 FLETFGLAQATNS

-570 PSDPNLQVGFST
+570 PSDPNLQVGFSPSSAT
-582 TTSRMINDQ
+582 MINDH
-591 FLVFPSVRPFAG
+591 FLVFPSVRPFG
-603 DGLATGGNPSN
+603 SDGLAVAGNPSN
-614 DAIYSTPSEHLNTA
+614 DAIYSTPAEHLNTA

-640 YQAEGGGDLGGLML
+640 YQAEGGGDAGGLML

-675 GVDYTVDYDLGRVT
+675 GVDYSVDYDLGRVT

-703 SVRYEENPLFA
+703 SVQYEENPLFA
-714 DTPTSI
+714 GTPTSI

-728 MERGQISFTAISQSQ
+728 LERGQISFTAISQSQ

-761 AGLSGLFDFEAEP
+761 AGVSGVFDFEADP

-780 RLPYGNTS
+780 RLPYGRTS
-788 VPSRISVSGELAMSR
+788 VPSRVSVSGELAMSR

-820 GGIQVQLNDGS
+820 GGIQVPLTDGT
-831 WYYGSQPALGRALG
+831 WYYSSQPALGTALA
-845 LRAGT
+845 LRAGS
-850 DALSVDRA
+850 DVLSIDRA
-858 ATMAWQSNGLD
+858 TTMAWQSTGLD
-869 VSGRPVQYTIRQI
+869 AAGRPVQYTIRQI
-882 DPQTELFGSGVAGP
+882 DPQTELYGAGVAGP
-896 ETLLWMTLYPL
+896 ETLLWLTLYPR
-907 SVGGLYNP
+907 SVGGLYNTER
-915 DKREFQWKTV
+915 REFQWHTPVTV
-925 PAGTGRR
+925 PGRR

-952 LEFWAQIDVSPQGR
+952 LEFWAQIDTSPEGR
-966 ARNPLLVFDFGEV
+966 ARNPLLVFDFGDV
-979 SENSLVFAPDTLRLV
+979 SENTLVFSPDTLRLAS
-994 TGQAAVTDSVYSGRA
+994 GSAADSSYSGRSMR
-1009 VQGLDTL
+1009 GFDRLD
-1016 NSERDPF
+1016 SERDPF

-1032 DIGLPG
+1032 DTGLPG
-1038 DRAER
+1038 DRVER
-1043 LTLVRGAGQGTALDG
+1043 LTVVREGRTDIAVSAHT
-1058 QPLCAGGTRFA
+1058 LCAGGSRFS
-1069 QLLGDSRANCTVG
+1069 QLLGDSRANCTVA
-1082 NNRMDEEDI
+1082 NNRLDEEDI
-1091 DFDNVLNLTQTERD
+1091 DFDNVLNLTQAERD

-1117 NPESYNRVGRCAPA
+1117 NPESYNRVGGCAPA
-1131 PGTFNSAG
+1131 PRTIAVAQSTQ
-1139 GHPVCWV
+1139 PVCWV
-1146 LVRVPFRSPDDS
+1146 LVRVPFRSPQDS
-1158 LGEVLLRRVRSL
+1158 LGGALLRRVRSL
-1170 RVTMISGEATPEE
+1170 RVTMISGAGAADEE
-1183 AFVRVPLARLR
+1183 FIRVPLARLR

-1202 RDDHPLI
+1202 RDDRPLL
-1209 GIGGERPAPG
+1209 GIGGELPAPG

-1234 TGGIDYES
+1234 AGGIDYES

-1252 KTVAHSSARVQ
+1252 KTVALSASRVQ

-1274 GLERYQ
+1274 GIEQYQ

-1296 GYKQLRMWARG
+1296 GYKQLRLWARG
-1307 INGGWGQDG
+1307 INSGWGADG

-1321 VKIGRDPNNFYM
+1321 VKVGRDPNNFYM
-1333 YRAPLNGGT
+1333 YRTTLNGGV

-1355 QKLFA
+1355 RKFFS

-1367 AFLSGARANTCTGL
+1367 SFLAGTRPNTCTGL
-1381 DSVLIANTPAPAGA
+1381 DSVLIASTPTSPGA
-1395 SATDR
+1395 SSQGR
-1400 YAACSDGYIAYTVAP
+1400 YAACADGYVVFTTAP
-1415 GSSAPNLATVQ
+1415 GSSAPNLASVQ

-1435 SDGEGSRPIAP
+1435 AAGGGSQPIAP
-1446 GDTLELWV
+1446 ADTLELWV

-1473 ASIVASDFGDLRL
+1473 ATVVASDFGDVRL
-1486 SFSRR
+1486 NFSRR
-1491 DAHFRQLAEQPEF
+1491 DPHFRQLAEQPEY
-1504 LADNAVDISAA
+1504 LTDNAVDVAAA

-1527 LSIPVTLSYTS
+1527 LSIPVTLNYTS
-1538 AAADPLF
+1538 IASDPLF
-1545 LSQSDIQAEAVDG
+1545 LSQSDVQADAVDG
-1558 LRSPRSAAASYA
+1558 LRAPRSSAASYT

-1575 TVPLEGHALAPLLN
+1575 TVPLEGHFLAPLLN

-1604 EFQEGGARNFLLGA
+1604 EFQEGGARNFMLGG
-1618 ELNLSRALLP
+1618 EFNVTRALLP
-1628 ELSRWSPVEL
+1628 KLSRWSPAEL
-1638 FLSSVYRNG
+1638 YLSSVYRKG

-1657 ASTPRERPGPVRG
+1657 ASVPGEQPSPVSGR
-1670 MSRTW
+1670 SHTW
-1675 RNGAVLAFKPMETLR
+1675 RNGAILAFRPVEALR

-1697 VRDLRDYD
+1697 VRDLRGYD
-1705 PATPLGII
+1705 PSTPLGII
-1713 AESEEQSLAGI
+1713 AESEGQSLAGV

-1733 IESSI
+1733 IQSSI

-1745 PWIKPRLDFAS
+1745 PWFRPRLDFAS

-1767 FYTDRVLPDG
+1767 FFTDRIVPDG
-1777 GERES
+1777 GAREA

-1788 ANSQVLH
+1788 ANSQALNTGLSLDLH
-1795 GGLTLDV
+1795 GALS
-1802 PGAIA
+1802 
-1807 FLGDSTLWLRRA
+1807 FLGDSTLWVRRA
-1819 LRGLRPIEITL
+1819 VRGLRPFELTL

-1838 EGTAIDPPLSY
+1838 EGTAVDPPLSY

-1859 LNVKGS
+1859 LSVKGS
-1865 PATSAAVANHVSVGN
+1865 PATSAAVTNHLSIGN

-1888 RLTTRYQLHTMR
+1888 RLTGRYQQRTMR

-1906 EGGATTTDGTQV
+1906 EGGTTTTDGTQII
-1918 VFPDIGVQWNGRPRG
+1918 FPDFGIQWSGRPRG

-1942 FSARAQ
+1942 LTARVQ

-1957 HGESAGTDDR
+1957 DPETVGADDR
-1967 SGSRFR
+1967 SNSRFR
-1973 SYPLNLSLTWSLVPG
+1973 SYPLNVSLSWALVPG
-1988 LTTNGG
+1988 LATNAG

-2002 SRPGINSRSRNTDYN
+2002 AKPGVDSRSRNTDYS
-2017 VDVGMPFRLPA
+2017 VDVAFPFRLPA
-2028 GPGKH
+2028 GEGKK

-2038 RFSYQSGEGSSFVIN
+2038 RFGYQAGQGSSFVID
-2053 PLALS
+2053 PLAVN
-2058 NTSRLFESGRRAVT
+2058 NTSRLFESGRRALT

-2088 ISRVASFD
+2088 LSRVASFD

>member
-1 VLLQNVPVK
+1 M
-10 YLHGVKYTGG
+10 KYTGG

-30 AAAGEAT
+30 AAVGEGAVTSAT
-37 VSSDTPDRPVVP
+37 QGGRVVP
-49 DTIPPVPRD
+49 DTLPVPR
-58 SSPPAPRDTVPP
+58 PQRDTSDSTPP
-70 VARDTVRRAPR
+70 DSVRARRDTA
-81 DTIPPLGVRLRI
+81 PPLDVRLRI
-93 GPDSLPFRLPTVRAL
+93 RFDSLPYRLPTVRSL

-150 TQARTTRFPDELPP
+150 TQSRAVAFPGELPP
-164 KPPSGVAERAA
+164 RPPFGVADRAA

-202 RCSAVGGFD
+202 RCSASGRFD
-211 PVIGCRAGFEPL
+211 PVVGCRTGFEPL

-233 GVVASRIHV
+233 GVVANRIHV

-256 NISIYYQGRER
+256 NISIYYQGREK

-280 QPPQSRFITAGIPSN
+280 QPPRSRFITAGIPSN
-295 NTGLQAITRLG
+295 NTGLQAITHLG
-306 PMRVKAIM
+306 PMRLKAIM

-321 VGDRVFTVGDR
+321 VADRVFTVGDR
-332 TLQEVDRSIEDY
+332 TLQEVDRNIEDY

-349 RFFFTIDPRHIAG
+349 RFFFTVDPRIIRG
-362 YPNVD
+362 YPNID
-367 ILDSRALATA
+367 ILDSRALTLS
-377 AAALPDTLRPTR
+377 AAALPDTLRPAR

-436 SLLWIT
+436 SLLWIA

-447 SMDRERLVVAYR
+447 SIDRERLVVAYR
-459 VRVGGRDTTHV
+459 VRTNGRDTTHV

-479 FVPER
+479 FAPDR

-514 GAGLVRPSVSVKV
+514 GAGIVRPSVSVKV

-532 TDHEKPFAGGAKT
+532 TDHEKPFSGNAQT
-545 YLEAFGLAQETNS
+545 FLEAFGLAQETNS

-570 PSDPNLQVGFST
+570 PSDPNLQVGFSMR
-582 TTSRMINDQ
+582 SARMINDQ
-591 FLVFPSVRPFAG
+591 FLIFPSLRPFG
-603 DGLATGGNPSN
+603 SDGLATGGNPSN

-640 YQAEGGGDLGGLML
+640 YQAEGGGDAGGLML

-675 GVDYTVDYDLGRVT
+675 GVDYSVDYDLGRVT

-703 SVRYEENPLFA
+703 SVQYEENPLFA

-761 AGLSGLFDFEAEP
+761 AGVSGLFDFDADP

-780 RLPYGNTS
+780 RLPYGRTA
-788 VPSRISVSGELAMSR
+788 VPSRVSVSGELAMSR
-803 PRPNSAGQAYIE
+803 PRPNSAGQAFIE

-820 GGIQVQLNDGS
+820 GGIQVPLTDGT
-831 WYYGSQPALGRALG
+831 WYYSSQPALGTALA
-845 LRAGT
+845 LRVGS
-850 DALSVDRA
+850 DALSLARA
-858 ATMAWQSNGLD
+858 ATLAWQTTGLD

-882 DPQTELFGSGVAGP
+882 DPQTELFGTGVAGP

-907 SVGGLYNP
+907 SVGGLYNQQ
-915 DKREFQWKTV
+915 RRAFQWNITGA
-925 PAGTGRR
+925 PAGRR

-944 VDLTRVEN
+944 VDLSRVEN
-952 LEFWAQIDVSPQGR
+952 MEFWAQVDTSAAAR
-966 ARNPLLVFDFGEV
+966 ARNPLLVFDFGDV
-979 SENSLVFAPDTLRLV
+979 SENSVVFSPDTLRLV
-994 TGQAAVTDSVYSGRA
+994 KGSVTAPTDSVYTGRSIR
-1009 VQGLDTL
+1009 GIDRLD
-1016 NSERDPF
+1016 SERDPF

-1032 DIGLPG
+1032 DTGLPG
-1038 DRAER
+1038 DRVER
-1043 LTLVRGAGQGTALDG
+1043 ITLVADTLPGGAQTGVTVNDLAL
-1058 QPLCAGGTRFA
+1058 CSGGSRFS
-1069 QLLGDSRANCTVG
+1069 QLLGDARANCTVA
-1082 NNRMDEEDI
+1082 NNRLDEEDI
-1091 DFDNVLNLTQTERD
+1091 DFDNVLNLTQSERD
-1105 QERWRRYVVDLS
+1105 QERWRRYVVDLG
-1117 NPESYNRVGRCAPA
+1117 NPGSYNRVGRCAPA
-1131 PGTFNSAG
+1131 PRTFDGAQASQS
-1139 GHPVCWV
+1139 VCWV
-1146 LVRVPFRSPDDS
+1146 LIRVPFRSPDDS
-1158 LGEVLLRRVRSL
+1158 AGEALLRRVRAL
-1170 RVTMISGEATPEE
+1170 RITMISGAGAADNE
-1183 AFVRVPLARLR
+1183 FVRVPLARLR

-1202 RDDHPLI
+1202 RDDKPLV
-1209 GIGGERPAPG
+1209 GIGGELPAAN

-1234 TGGIDYES
+1234 AGGIDYES
-1242 PPGVIDEPDT
+1242 PPGVTDEPDN
-1252 KTVAHSSARVQ
+1252 KTVALSSARVQ

-1274 GLERYQ
+1274 GLERHQ

-1296 GYKQLRMWARG
+1296 GYKQLRLWARG
-1307 INGGWGQDG
+1307 INGGWGADG

-1333 YRAPLNGGT
+1333 YRTPLNGGT

-1355 QKLFA
+1355 QKFFA

-1367 AFLSGARANTCTGL
+1367 AFLAGTRPNSCTGL
-1381 DSVLIANTPAPAGA
+1381 DSVLIANTPATVGV
-1395 SATDR
+1395 SSEGR
-1400 YAACSDGYIAYTVAP
+1400 YAACADGYIAYTIAP
-1415 GSSAPNLATVQ
+1415 GSSAPNLAAVQ

-1435 SDGEGSRPIAP
+1435 ADGGGSRPISP
-1446 GDTLELWV
+1446 SDTLELWV

-1460 DVVDEMGLAGQFA
+1460 DVVDEMGFAGQFA
-1473 ASIVASDFGDLRL
+1473 ASMVASDFGDIRL
-1486 SFSRR
+1486 NLSRR
-1491 DAHFRQLAEQPEF
+1491 DPHFRQLAEQPGF
-1504 LADNAVDISAA
+1504 LTDNAVDISAA
-1515 FRLEKLLPRSLG
+1515 FRLEKLLPRALG

-1538 AAADPLF
+1538 AASDPLF
-1545 LSQSDIQAEAVDG
+1545 LSQSDIQAESVDG
-1558 LRSPRSAAASYA
+1558 LRSPRSSAASYTM
-1570 ISVRR
+1570 SVRR
-1575 TVPLEGHALAPLLN
+1575 TVPIEGHFLAPLLN
-1589 NLVLNSSYTSASARS
+1589 NVVLNSSYTSASARS
-1604 EFQEGGARNFLLGA
+1604 EFQEGAARNFLLGA
-1618 ELNLSRALLP
+1618 ELNVSRALLP
-1628 ELSRWSPVEL
+1628 KLSRWSPAEL
-1638 FLSSVYRNG
+1638 FLTSVYRKG

-1657 ASTPRERPGPVRG
+1657 TGASGERPRPVSG
-1670 MSRTW
+1670 LSHTW
-1675 RNGAVLAFKPMETLR
+1675 RNGAVLAFKPMDALR

-1713 AESEEQSLAGI
+1713 AESEGQTLAGI

-1733 IESSI
+1733 IQSSI
-1738 NFAPSLR
+1738 NFSPSIR
-1745 PWIKPRLDFAS
+1745 PWIRPRLDFAS

-1767 FYTDRVLPDG
+1767 FYADRVLPAG
-1777 GERES
+1777 ANRES

-1788 ANSQVLH
+1788 ANSQVLNT
-1795 GGLTLDV
+1795 GMSLDL
-1802 PGAIA
+1802 PGALSA
-1807 FLGDSTLWLRRA
+1807 LGDSSLWFRRA
-1819 LRGLRPIEITL
+1819 LKGLRPFEVAL

-1838 EGTAIDPPLSY
+1838 EGTAVDPPMSY
-1849 QFALGGAGRF
+1849 QFALGGPGQF
-1859 LNVKGS
+1859 LNVNGS
-1865 PATSAAVANHVSVGN
+1865 TATSAAVTNHLSIGN
-1880 SWQLPLGA
+1880 SWQLPFGA
-1888 RLTTRYQLHTMR
+1888 RLTSRYQQHTMR

-1906 EGGATTTDGTQV
+1906 EGGTTTTDGTQV
-1918 VFPDIGVQWNGRPRG
+1918 VFPDVGIQWSGRPRG
-1933 LSWLWSNVG
+1933 LSWLWSNAS
-1942 FSARAQ
+1942 FSARVQ
-1948 ETDQRFGTP
+1948 ETEQRYGTP
-1957 HGESAGTDDR
+1957 SPEGIGADDR
-1967 SGSRFR
+1967 SDSRFR
-1973 SYPLNLSLTWSLVPG
+1973 SYPFNVSLAWALVPG
-1988 LTTNGG
+1988 LATNGG

-2002 SRPGINSRSRNTDYN
+2002 SRPGVDSRSRNTDYN
-2017 VDVGMPFRLPA
+2017 LDVAMPFRMPA
-2028 GPGKH
+2028 GEGKH

-2053 PLALS
+2053 PLALN
-2058 NTSRLFESGRRAVT
+2058 NTSRLFESGRRALT
-2072 LSADTD
+2072 FSADTD

-2103 TQTVLSAVLHLQFF
+2103 TQTVLSAVLQLQFF

>member
-1 VLLQNVPVK
+1 MLLENVPVK

-30 AAAGEAT
+30 AAAGEIT
-37 VSSDTPDRPVVP
+37 VTSDPPLQGVVP
-49 DTIPPVPRD
+49 DTL
-58 SSPPAPRDTVPP
+58 PPAPRDTSRRVRP
-70 VARDTVRRAPR
+70 DTGRPPR
-81 DTIPPLGVRLRI
+81 DTLPPLGVRLRI
-93 GPDSLPFRLPTVRAL
+93 ELDSAAFRLPTVRSL

-129 QQNVRSIIESTW
+129 QQNVRSIIEATW

-150 TQARTTRFPDELPP
+150 TQSRAVAFPEELPAR
-164 KPPSGVAERAA
+164 PPSTVAERAA

-188 DGRVEFRAERAVNE
+188 DGRVEFRAERTVNE
-202 RCSAVGGFD
+202 RCSSTGGFD
-211 PVIGCRAGFEPL
+211 PVIGCRTGFEPL

-233 GVVASRIHV
+233 GVVANRIHV

-256 NISIYYQGRER
+256 NISIYYQGREK

-280 QPPQSRFITAGIPSN
+280 QPPRSRFITAGIPSN

-306 PMRVKAIM
+306 PMRLKTIM

-321 VGDRVFTVGDR
+321 VADRVFTVGDR
-332 TLQEVDRSIEDY
+332 TLQEVDRNIEDY

-349 RFFFTIDPRHIAG
+349 RFFFTVDPRNIRR

-367 ILDSRALATA
+367 ILDSRGLATSA
-377 AAALPDTLRPTR
+377 AMLPDTLRPTR

-429 IDYYADP
+429 VDYYADP
-436 SLLWIT
+436 SLLWIA

-447 SMDRERLVVAYR
+447 SIDRERLVVAYR
-459 VRVGGRDTTHV
+459 VRINGRDTTHV
-470 TTGGTPDLE
+470 TTGGTPELE
-479 FVPER
+479 FSPDR

-493 PQVAPGDPA
+493 PQVAPGDAA

-514 GAGLVRPSVSVKV
+514 GAGIVRPSVSVKV

-532 TDHEKPFAGGAKT
+532 TDNEKPFAGGAQT
-545 YLEAFGLAQETNS
+545 FLEAFGLAQETNS

-570 PSDPNLQVGFST
+570 PSDPNLQVGFSA
-582 TTSRMINDQ
+582 TSARIINDQ
-591 FLVFPSVRPFAG
+591 FLVFPSVRPFAS
-603 DGLATGGNPSN
+603 DGLASGGNPSN

-640 YQAEGGGDLGGLML
+640 YQAEGGGDAGGLML

-675 GVDYTVDYDLGRVT
+675 GVDYSVDYDLGRVS

-703 SVRYEENPLFA
+703 SVQYEENPLFA

-728 MERGQISFTAISQSQ
+728 LDKGQISFTAISQSQ

-761 AGLSGLFDFEAEP
+761 AGVSGVFDFEADP

-780 RLPYGNTS
+780 RLPFGRTS
-788 VPSRISVSGELAMSR
+788 VPSRVSVSGELAMSR
-803 PRPNSAGQAYIE
+803 PRPNAAGQAFIE

-820 GGIQVQLNDGS
+820 GGIQVPLTDGT
-831 WYYGSQPALGRALG
+831 WYYSSQPALGTALP
-845 LRAGT
+845 LRVGG
-850 DALSVDRA
+850 DVLSVDRA
-858 ATMAWQSNGLD
+858 ATMAWQSTGLD

-882 DPQTELFGSGVAGP
+882 DPQTELFGTGVAGP

-915 DKREFQWKTV
+915 VRRAFQWNT
-925 PAGTGRR
+925 AGAVSGRR

-944 VDLTRVEN
+944 VDLSRVET
-952 LEFWAQIDVSPQGR
+952 LEFWAQVDISAVAR
-966 ARNPLLVFDFGEV
+966 ARNPLLVFDFGDV
-979 SENSLVFAPDTLRLV
+979 SENTLVFSPDTLRLV
-994 TGQAAVTDSVYSGRA
+994 PGPAATDSVYSGRA
-1009 VQGLDTL
+1009 VRGLDRL
-1016 NSERDPF
+1016 DSERDPF

-1038 DRAER
+1038 DRVDR
-1043 LTLVRGAGQGTALDG
+1043 LTLVTAATPSGLT
-1058 QPLCAGGTRFA
+1058 LNSHSFCMGGTRVS
-1069 QLLGDSRANCTVG
+1069 QLLGDSRANCTVA
-1082 NNRMDEEDI
+1082 NNRLDEEDI
-1091 DFDNVLNLTQTERD
+1091 DFDNVLNLTQSERN
-1105 QERWRRYVVDLS
+1105 QERWRRYVVDLA
-1117 NPESYNRVGRCAPA
+1117 NPASYNRVGRCAPA
-1131 PGTFNSAG
+1131 PRTFNETAG
-1139 GHPVCWV
+1139 AQTVCWV

-1158 LGEVLLRRVRSL
+1158 LGEALLRRVRTL
-1170 RVTMISGEATPEE
+1170 RISMISGA
-1183 AFVRVPLARLR
+1183 ASADNDFVRVPLARLR

-1202 RDDHPLI
+1202 RDDKPLL
-1209 GIGGERPAPG
+1209 GIAGELPAPN
-1219 GYVIAGVIGTQDRNR
+1219 GYVIAGVIGTQDRDR

-1242 PPGVIDEPDT
+1242 PPGVTDEPDT
-1252 KTVAHSSARVQ
+1252 KTVALSSSRVQ
-1263 INERSLRLTAG
+1263 VNERSLRLTAG
-1274 GLERYQ
+1274 GLDRYQ

-1296 GYKQLRMWARG
+1296 GYKQLRLWARG
-1307 INGGWGQDG
+1307 INGGWGADG
-1316 ELHFY
+1316 ELQFF
-1321 VKIGRDPNNFYM
+1321 VKVGRDPNNFYM
-1333 YRAPLNGGT
+1333 YRTPLNGGV

-1350 IRVDF
+1350 VRVDF
-1355 QKLFA
+1355 QKFFA

-1367 AFLSGARANTCTGL
+1367 AFLAGSRPSSCTGI
-1381 DSVLIANTPAPAGA
+1381 DSVLIANTPASAGV
-1395 SATDR
+1395 SSDGR
-1400 YAACSDGYIAYTVAP
+1400 YAACADGYIAFTVAP
-1415 GSSAPNLATVQ
+1415 GSSAPNLAAVQ

-1435 SDGEGSRPIAP
+1435 ADGGGVRPIAP

-1460 DVVDEMGLAGQFA
+1460 DAVDEMGLAGQFA
-1473 ASIVASDFGDLRL
+1473 ASIVASDFGDIRL
-1486 SFSRR
+1486 NFSRR
-1491 DAHFRQLAEQPEF
+1491 DPHFRQLAEQPEY
-1504 LADNAVDISAA
+1504 LTDNAVDISAA

-1527 LSIPVTLSYTS
+1527 LSIPVTLNYTS
-1538 AAADPLF
+1538 VASDPLF
-1545 LSQSDIQAEAVDG
+1545 LSQSDIQADAVDG
-1558 LRSPRSAAASYA
+1558 LRSPRSSAASYTL
-1570 ISVRR
+1570 SVRR
-1575 TVPLEGHALAPLLN
+1575 TVPLEGHFLAPVLN
-1589 NLVLNSSYTSASARS
+1589 NLVVNSSYTSASARS
-1604 EFQEGGARNFLLGA
+1604 EFQEGGARNFMLGA
-1618 ELNLSRALLP
+1618 ELNVSKALLP
-1628 ELSRWSPVEL
+1628 RISRWSPAEL
-1638 FLSSVYRNG
+1638 FLTSVYRKG

-1657 ASTPRERPGPVRG
+1657 ASVPGDQPSPVNG
-1670 MSRTW
+1670 LSHTW

-1705 PATPLGII
+1705 PATGLGII
-1713 AESEEQSLAGI
+1713 AESERQSLAGV

-1733 IESSI
+1733 IQSSI

-1745 PWIKPRLDFAS
+1745 PWFKPRVDFAS

-1767 FYTDRVLPDG
+1767 FYTSRALAG
-1777 GERES
+1777 GIERES

-1788 ANSQVLH
+1788 ANSQVLNS
-1795 GGLTLDV
+1795 GVSFDL
-1802 PGAIA
+1802 PGALG

-1819 LRGLRPIEITL
+1819 LRGLRPFELTL
-1830 NRNVVSVF
+1830 NRNAVSVF
-1838 EGTAIDPPLSY
+1838 EGTAVDPPLSY
-1849 QFALGGAGRF
+1849 QFALGRAGRF
-1859 LNVKGS
+1859 LDVKGS
-1865 PATSAAVANHVSVGN
+1865 PATSAAMTNHLSIGN

-1888 RLTTRYQLHTMR
+1888 RLTSRYQQHTMR
-1900 HWIRRL
+1900 HWISRL
-1906 EGGATTTDGTQV
+1906 EGGSIATDGTQV
-1918 VFPDIGVQWNGRPRG
+1918 VFPDVGIQWNGKPRG

-1942 FSARAQ
+1942 ISARAQ
-1948 ETDQRFGTP
+1948 ETEQRYGTP
-1957 HGESAGTDDR
+1957 DPDAVATDDR
-1967 SGSRFR
+1967 SDSRFR
-1973 SYPLNLSLTWSLVPG
+1973 TYPINISLAWSLVPG
-1988 LTTNGG
+1988 LATNGG

-2002 SRPGINSRSRNTDYN
+2002 SRPGVDTRSRNTDYN
-2017 VDVGMPFRLPA
+2017 VDVSMPFRLPA
-2028 GPGKH
+2028 GESKR

-2038 RFSYQSGEGSSFVIN
+2038 RFSYQSGQGSSFVIN

-2058 NTSRLFESGRRAVT
+2058 NTSRLFESGRRALT
-2072 LSADTD
+2072 FSADTD

-2096 RNFNREI
+2096 RNFNREV

>member
-1 VLLQNVPVK
+1 MLLENVPVK

-30 AAAGEAT
+30 AAAGEVAVT
-37 VSSDTPDRPVVP
+37 SDTPGRRVVP
-49 DTIPPVPRD
+49 DTIPP
-58 SSPPAPRDTVPP
+58 PPPRDTSGR
-70 VARDTVRRAPR
+70 ARPDSARAPR
-81 DTIPPLGVRLRI
+81 DTAPGLGVRLRI
-93 GPDSLPFRLPTVRAL
+93 GSDSLPFRLPTVRSL

-129 QQNVRSIIESTW
+129 QQNVRSIMESTW

-150 TQARTTRFPDELPP
+150 TQSRGVAFTEKLPP
-164 KPPSGVAERAA
+164 RPPSGVAERAA

-211 PVIGCRAGFEPL
+211 PVIGCRTGFEPL

-233 GVVASRIHV
+233 GVVANRIHV

-256 NISIYYQGRER
+256 NISIYYQGREK

-280 QPPQSRFITAGIPSN
+280 QPPRSRFITAGIPSN

-306 PMRVKAIM
+306 PMRLRTIM

-349 RFFFTIDPRHIAG
+349 RFFFTVDPRIIRG
-362 YPNVD
+362 YPSVD
-367 ILDSRALATA
+367 IIDSRALATA
-377 AAALPDTLRPTR
+377 AATLPDTLRPTR

-436 SLLWIT
+436 SLLWIA

-447 SMDRERLVVAYR
+447 SIDRERLVVAYR
-459 VRVGGRDTTHV
+459 VRVNGRDTTHV

-479 FVPER
+479 FVSER

-514 GAGLVRPSVSVKV
+514 GAGIVRPSVSVKI

-532 TDHEKPFAGGAKT
+532 TDHEKPSGGGAQT
-545 YLEAFGLAQETNS
+545 FLETFGLAQETNS

-570 PSDPNLQVGFST
+570 PSDPNLQVGFSL
-582 TTSRMINDQ
+582 TSARMINDQ
-591 FLVFPSVRPFAG
+591 FLIFPSVRPFG
-603 DGLATGGNPSN
+603 SDGLATAGNPSN

-628 QRPRALYHLRIR
+628 QRPRALYHMRIR
-640 YQAEGGGDLGGLML
+640 YQAEGGGDAGGLML

-675 GVDYTVDYDLGRVT
+675 GVDYSVDYDLGRVT

-703 SVRYEENPLFA
+703 SVQYEENPLFA

-761 AGLSGLFDFEAEP
+761 AGVSGVFDFDADL

-780 RLPYGNTS
+780 RLPYGRTS
-788 VPSRISVSGELAMSR
+788 VPSRVSVSGELAMSR
-803 PRPNSAGQAYIE
+803 PRPNSAGQAFIE

-820 GGIQVQLNDGS
+820 GGIQVPLTDGT
-831 WYYGSQPALGRALG
+831 WYYSSQPALGTALA
-845 LRAGT
+845 LRVGS
-850 DALSVDRA
+850 DVLSVDRA
-858 ATMAWQSNGLD
+858 STMAWQSSGLD
-869 VSGRPVQYTIRQI
+869 ISGRPVQYTIRQI
-882 DPQTELFGSGVAGP
+882 DPQTELFGTGVAGP
-896 ETLLWMTLYPL
+896 ETLLWMTLYPR
-907 SVGGLYNP
+907 SVGGLYNSE
-915 DKREFQWKTV
+915 RRAFQWNTPVMV
-925 PAGTGRR
+925 PGRR

-944 VDLTRVEN
+944 VDLSRVEN
-952 LEFWAQIDVSPQGR
+952 LEFWAQVDTSAAAR
-966 ARNPLLVFDFGEV
+966 ARNPLLVFDFGDV
-979 SENSLVFAPDTLRLV
+979 SENTLVFSPDTLRLV
-994 TGQAAVTDSVYSGRA
+994 SAPVAATDSVYSGRA
-1009 VQGLDTL
+1009 VRGLDRL
-1016 NSERDPF
+1016 DSERDPF

-1038 DRAER
+1038 DRVER
-1043 LTLVRGAGQGTALDG
+1043 LTVMADGTAQIG
-1058 QPLCAGGTRFA
+1058 GTVSAHTLCAGGARFS
-1069 QLLGDSRANCTVG
+1069 QLLGDSRANCTVA
-1082 NNRMDEEDI
+1082 NNRLDEEDV

-1131 PGTFNSAG
+1131 PRTFNTVPG
-1139 GHPVCWV
+1139 NQPVCWV
-1146 LVRVPFRSPDDS
+1146 LIRVPFRSPDDS
-1158 LGEVLLRRVRSL
+1158 LGEALLRRVRAL
-1170 RVTMISGEATPEE
+1170 RITMISGAGSPDDE
-1183 AFVRVPLARLR
+1183 FVRLPLARLR

-1202 RDDHPLI
+1202 RDDKPLA
-1209 GIGGERPAPG
+1209 GIGGEQPAAN

-1252 KTVAHSSARVQ
+1252 KTVALSSARVQ
-1263 INERSLRLTAG
+1263 VNERSLRLTAG

-1296 GYKQLRMWARG
+1296 GYKQLRLWARG
-1307 INGGWGQDG
+1307 INGGWGPDG

-1321 VKIGRDPNNFYM
+1321 VKVGRDPNNFYM
-1333 YRAPLNGGT
+1333 YRTPLNGGV

-1355 QKLFA
+1355 QKFFA

-1367 AFLSGARANTCTGL
+1367 AFLAGSKANTCTGV
-1381 DSVLIANTPAPAGA
+1381 DSVLIASTPASIGV
-1395 SATDR
+1395 SSQGR
-1400 YAACSDGYIAYTVAP
+1400 YAACADGYIAYTIAP
-1415 GSSAPNLATVQ
+1415 GSSAPNLASVQ

-1435 SDGEGSRPIAP
+1435 TEGSGIRPIVP

-1460 DVVDEMGLAGQFA
+1460 DVVDEMGFAGQFA
-1473 ASIVASDFGDLRL
+1473 ASIVASDFGDIRL
-1486 SFSRR
+1486 NFSRR
-1491 DAHFRQLAEQPEF
+1491 DPHFRQLAEQPEY
-1504 LADNAVDISAA
+1504 LTDNAVDISAA

-1527 LSIPVTLSYTS
+1527 LSIPVTLNYTS
-1538 AAADPLF
+1538 MASDPLF
-1545 LSQSDIQAEAVDG
+1545 LSQSDIQAEAVEG
-1558 LRSPRSAAASYA
+1558 LRSPRSSAASYTA
-1570 ISVRR
+1570 SVRR
-1575 TVPLEGHALAPLLN
+1575 TVPIEGHVLAPLLN
-1589 NLVLNSSYTSASARS
+1589 NLVLSGSYTSASARS
-1604 EFQEGGARNFLLGA
+1604 EFQEGGARNFMLGA
-1618 ELNLSRALLP
+1618 EFNVTRALLP
-1628 ELSRWSPVEL
+1628 KLSRWSPAEL
-1638 FLSSVYRNG
+1638 YLSSVYRKG

-1657 ASTPRERPGPVRG
+1657 ASVPGEQPRPVSG
-1670 MSRTW
+1670 FSHTW

-1705 PATPLGII
+1705 AATALGII
-1713 AESEEQSLAGI
+1713 AESEGQALAGM

-1733 IESSI
+1733 IQSSI

-1745 PWIKPRLDFAS
+1745 PWIRPRLDFAS

-1767 FYTDRVLPDG
+1767 FYTDRLLPDG

-1788 ANSQVLH
+1788 ANSQVLNS
-1795 GGLTLDV
+1795 GLSLDL
-1802 PGAIA
+1802 PGALA
-1807 FLGDSTLWLRRA
+1807 FLGDSSLRLRRA
-1819 LRGLRPIEITL
+1819 LRGLRPFEITM

-1838 EGTAIDPPLSY
+1838 EGTAVDPPLSY

-1865 PATSAAVANHVSVGN
+1865 PATSAAVTNHLSIAN
-1880 SWQLPLGA
+1880 SWRLPLGA
-1888 RLTTRYQLHTMR
+1888 IITSRYQQHTMR

-1906 EGGATTTDGTQV
+1906 EGGTTTTDGTQV
-1918 VFPDIGVQWNGRPRG
+1918 VFPDVGVQWNGRPRG

-1942 FSARAQ
+1942 LSARAQ

-1957 HGESAGTDDR
+1957 DPETAGTDDR
-1967 SGSRFR
+1967 SNSRFR
-1973 SYPLNLSLTWSLVPG
+1973 SYPINVSLTWALVPG
-1988 LTTNGG
+1988 LATSGG

-2002 SRPGINSRSRNTDYN
+2002 AKPGVDSRSRNSDYN
-2017 VDVGMPFRLPA
+2017 IDVAMPFRLPA
-2028 GPGKH
+2028 GEGKA

-2038 RFSYQSGEGSSFVIN
+2038 RFSYQSGQGSSFVIN
-2053 PLALS
+2053 PLALD
-2058 NTSRLFESGRRAVT
+2058 NTSRLFESGRRALT